1 MISLIEE
8 FFSNFYQ
15 IPSSKFRYRSQKSE
29 KLVWRL
35 ADFYV
40 EQSQKRGD
48 TRVGQILDF
57 DAR

>member
-15 IPSSKFRYRSQKSE
+15 MASSKFRYRSQKSE

-40 EQSQKRGD
+40 EQSQKR
-48 TRVGQILDF
+48 RSNAAIHAL
-57 DAR
+57 AKY